1 MQYRFEDY
9 VLDTQR
15 RELRRA
21 DQLIPVEPRVFDLIV
36 YLVVNRGR
44 VVSRDDLLT
53 SVWGGRIVSESALR
67 SCINAARSA
76 IGDTGDAQRLIKTLA
91 RKGIRFVGAV
101 EEVENPTAAAAEP
114 PVVPVEAAPSLPLPD
129 KPSIAVLPFL
139 NISKDPEQ
147 DYFADGMAEDII
159 TALSQCSWLFVIAR
173 NSSFTYRGRTANV
186 RQIGRELGVR
196 YVLEG
201 SVRRA
206 GDRLRFAVQLVDAT
220 SGAHIWAN
228 RFDGEMSDVFEL
240 QDRIS
245 ESVVGAIEPRLQRA
259 ELERLKRKPAASLD
273 AYDLFLRAQQL
284 EYEFTGES
292 YAAAIQYLD
301 RALAID
307 PAYAPAMALK
317 AYCFAE
323 RRVQGWAHDSDD
335 EAAEGHRLAARAAD
349 LAGDDANV
357 LWMAAY
363 AIRVLGSDPLRAR
376 ELHQRSLRLN
386 PNSAKALTAS
396 AWNESLLGGSAEA
409 LKMLQRAERI
419 SPADPRAW
427 AMTAAR
433 AQAHMQA
440 GEYREAAALARKAL
454 AQNPRSARTLR
465 ILAASLAALGEH
477 AGAADAIRRALAIE
491 PELNLARLR
500 VRMNFWPE
508 GAWRRFSENLRLA
521 GLPD

>member
-1 MQYRFEDY
+1 MPYRFEDF
-9 VLDTQR
+9 VLDTER
-15 RELRRA
+15 RELRRRG
-21 DQLIPVEPRVFDLIV
+21 QLIPLEPRVFDLIR
-36 YLVVNRGR
+36 YLIVNRGR
-44 VVSRDDLLT
+44 VVSRDDLLA
-53 SVWGGRIVSESALR
+53 SVWGGRIVSESALG
-67 SCINAARSA
+67 SCINAARGA
-76 IGDTGDAQRLIKTLA
+76 IGDSGETQRLIKTLA

-101 EEVENPTAAAAEP
+101 VEGETPAASMADAAAQTPTPA
-114 PVVPVEAAPSLPLPD
+114 LPLPD
-129 KPSIAVLPFL
+129 KPSIAVLPFT
-139 NISKDPEQ
+139 NIGKDPEQ
-147 DYFADGMAEDII
+147 NYFADGMAEDII

-173 NSSFTYRGRTANV
+173 SSSFTYRGRTADV

-201 SVRRA
+201 SVRRV
-206 GDRLRFAVQLVDAT
+206 GDRLRFAAQLVDTA

-240 QDRIS
+240 QDRIT

-259 ELERLKRKPAASLD
+259 EIERLKRKPVASLD

-284 EYEFTGES
+284 EYEFTDES

-307 PAYAPAMALK
+307 PAYPPAMALK

-323 RRVQGWAHDSDD
+323 RRVQGWAHDSSA
-335 EAAEGHRLAARAAD
+335 EVVEGHRLAARAAD

-363 AIRVLGSDPLRAR
+363 AIRVLGRDPLRAR
-376 ELHQRSLRLN
+376 ELHQRSLQLN

-396 AWNESLLGGSAEA
+396 AWNEALLGGSGEA
-409 LKMLQRAERI
+409 LKMLRRAERI

-427 AMTAAR
+427 AITAAA

-440 GEYREAAALARKAL
+440 GQFAEAAALARTAL
-454 AQNPRSARTLR
+454 ARNPRSARSLR
-465 ILAASLAALGEH
+465 VLAASLAALGERDE
-477 AGAADAIRRALAIE
+477 AAEAVRKALAVE
-491 PELNLARLR
+491 PELTLSRLRARL
-500 VRMNFWPE
+500 NFWPE
-508 GAWRRFSENLRLA
+508 GAWRWFAENLRLA
-521 GLPD
+521 GLPE

>member
-9 VLDTQR
+9 VLDTER

-21 DQLIPVEPRVFDLIV
+21 ELLIPVEPRVFDLIV

-44 VVSRDDLLT
+44 VVSRDDLLS

-101 EEVENPTAAAAEP
+101 QEDDKPAVAAATEPTADEP
-114 PVVPVEAAPSLPLPD
+114 ALPLPD
-129 KPSIAVLPFL
+129 KPSIAVLPFV

-245 ESVVGAIEPRLQRA
+245 ESVVGAIEPRLHRA

-284 EYEFTGES
+284 EYEFTDES
-292 YAAAIQYLD
+292 YAAAIEYLD
-301 RALAID
+301 QALAID
-307 PAYAPAMALK
+307 PAYAPAIALK

-323 RRVQGWAHDSDD
+323 RRVQGWAHDSDP

-363 AIRVLGSDPLRAR
+363 AIRILGRDPLRAR
-376 ELHQRSLRLN
+376 ELHRRSLQLN

-396 AWNESLLGGSAEA
+396 AWNEALLDGSAEA
-409 LKMLQRAERI
+409 LEMLRRAERI

-427 AMTAAR
+427 SMTAAA

-440 GEYREAAALARKAL
+440 GQFEEAAALARKAL

-465 ILAASLAALGEH
+465 ILAATQAALGEH
-477 AGAADAIRRALAIE
+477 AEAAAAIRRALSIE
-491 PELNLARLR
+491 PELTLSKLR
-500 VRMNFWPE
+500 GRMNYWPE
-508 GAWRRFSENLRLA
+508 GAWRKFADNLRLA
-521 GLPD
+521 GFPD

>member
-9 VLDTQR
+9 VLDTER
-15 RELRRA
+15 RELRRNG
-21 DQLIPVEPRVFDLIV
+21 DLIPVEPRVFDLIV
-36 YLVVNRGR
+36 YLIEHRGR
-44 VVSRDDLLT
+44 VVSRDDLLA

-76 IGDTGDAQRLIKTLA
+76 IGDTGEAQRLIKTLA
-91 RKGIRFVGAV
+91 RRGIRFVGTV
-101 EEVENPTAAAAEP
+101 EVDDTPAPAPVAEVST
-114 PVVPVEAAPSLPLPD
+114 EAATPALPLPD
-129 KPSIAVLPFL
+129 KPSIAVLPFT

-159 TALSQCSWLFVIAR
+159 TALSQLNWLFVIAR
-173 NSSFTYRGRTANV
+173 NSSFTYKSKTANV

-206 GDRLRFAVQLVDAT
+206 GDRLRLAVQLIDAS

-245 ESVVGAIEPRLQRA
+245 ESVVGAIEPRLHRA

-292 YAAAIQYLD
+292 YAAAIQFLD

-323 RRVQGWAHDSDD
+323 RRVQGWALDSNV

-363 AIRVLGSDPLRAR
+363 AIRILGRDPLRAR
-376 ELHQRSLRLN
+376 ELHQRSLQLN

-396 AWNESLLGGSAEA
+396 AWNEALLGGSAEA
-409 LKMLQRAERI
+409 LNMLRRAERI

-427 AMTAAR
+427 SMTAAV

-440 GEYREAAALARKAL
+440 GQFEEAAALARKSL

-465 ILAASLAALGEH
+465 ILAACLAAMGERDE
-477 AGAADAIRRALAIE
+477 AAEAVRTALAIE
-491 PELNLARLR
+491 PGLTLSKLR
-500 VRMNFWPE
+500 GRINYWPE
-508 GAWRRFSENLRLA
+508 SAWLKFAENLRLA
-521 GLPD
+521 GFPD

>member
-9 VLDTQR
+9 VLDTER
-15 RELRRA
+15 RELRR
-21 DQLIPVEPRVFDLIV
+21 DGELIPVEPRVFDLIV
-36 YLVVNRGR
+36 YLIENRDR

-76 IGDTGDAQRLIKTLA
+76 IGDTGEAQHLIKTLA

-101 EEVENPTAAAAEP
+101 EEDAKPAAAAAE
-114 PVVPVEAAPSLPLPD
+114 VVAEAAAPALPLPD
-129 KPSIAVLPFL
+129 KPSIAVLPFI

-173 NSSFTYRGRTANV
+173 NSSFTYKGKTANV

-206 GDRLRFAVQLVDAT
+206 GDRLRFGVQLIDTT

-284 EYEFTGES
+284 EYEFTDES
-292 YAAAIQYLD
+292 YAAATQYLD

-307 PAYAPAMALK
+307 PAYGPALALK

-323 RRVQGWAHDSDD
+323 RRVQGWAHDSDA
-335 EAAEGHRLAARAAD
+335 EAAEGHRLAARAVD

-363 AIRVLGSDPLRAR
+363 AIRVLGRDQLRAR
-376 ELHQRSLRLN
+376 ELHRRSLQLN

-396 AWNESLLGGSAEA
+396 AWNEALLDGSAEA
-409 LKMLQRAERI
+409 LKMLRRAERI

-427 AMTAAR
+427 SMTAAA

-440 GEYREAAALARKAL
+440 GEFEEAAALARKAL

-465 ILAASLAALGEH
+465 ILAATLAAMGEREE
-477 AGAADAIRRALAIE
+477 AAEAVRTALAVE
-491 PELNLARLR
+491 PGLTLSKLR
-500 VRMNFWPE
+500 VRINYWPE
-508 GAWRRFSENLRLA
+508 AAWRRFAENLRLA
-521 GLPD
+521 GFPD